1 VQPKTTPSISR
12 VLQRISTASSVE
24 RQRKA
29 FFSRFGTILFAVI
42 AVLLLAFI
50 GWWTRYEV
58 QQTIETQLTDDL
70 VQILDSNVAALN
82 FWLQGREASAKFMA
96 SEPRV
101 EKFVINLNQ
110 EAITNGAK
118 RESLLAS
125 PHLKELR
132 SLLNEME
139 SAWEYDGFLIING
152 SGICIGSSDDDWVG
166 DRSLIRKLGIGE
178 TALKGETT
186 VSHPKLVDLDL
197 DPNGNRIWMFV
208 EAPVRAPNGEVVA
221 ALCFWLDPEA
231 GFASVLQQTR
241 AGKTGETYAFNSN
254 GVVISQSRFDDELK
268 KLKLIPDDPES
279 TSTLS
284 LELRNP
290 GGNML
295 KGYRPKIA
303 RKAQPLTDMVAHAV
317 SGERG
322 ANVLG
327 APDYRGVPT
336 VSAWTWI
343 PKYQFGVATKMD
355 YDEAYASLN
364 PVRYSFYTLIAILA
378 VVMAGLIGATQAAT
392 SMRQRAREAELKA
405 NKLGQYTLGEKLG
418 EGGMGEVYK
427 ATHAMLR
434 RPTAIKLLRS
444 QDSDQAIQRFEREVQ
459 ITSQLT
465 HPNTISIFDYGRT
478 ENGTFYYV
486 MEYLAGLSL
495 DRLVMQAGPL
505 PEARTIHLLRQVCES
520 LREAHLQG
528 LVHRDIKPANIMIC
542 QRGGI
547 YDFVKVLD
555 FGLVKDVSSSQNV
568 KLTAASTVTGT
579 PQYLSPEAIQHPDH
593 TDSRSD
599 IYAVGAVGYFM
610 LTGTP
615 VFEGNKPLEVLQK
628 HLSDPVELPSERL
641 KRPIANDIEQV
652 IVRCLDKSREKRP
665 YIDELL
671 AELNSCKDSH
681 TWGNAEAE
689 QWWNSQVGITLPA
702 ASPPTDLG
710 TNDQTLPMDFNSGS

>member
-1 VQPKTTPSISR
+1 MQPTTTASISR
-12 VLQRISTASSVE
+12 VLHRLSTASSVE

-29 FFSRFGTILFAVI
+29 FLSRFGTILFAVI

-82 FWLQGREASAKFMA
+82 YWLQGREASAKFMA

-101 EKFVINLNQ
+101 ENFVINLNQ
-110 EAITNGAK
+110 EAVTNGGK
-118 RESLLAS
+118 REALLAS
-125 PHLKELR
+125 PHLRELR
-132 SLLNEME
+132 ALLSEME
-139 SAWEYDGFLIING
+139 SAWEYDGFLVVNG

-166 DRSLIRKLGIGE
+166 DRSLIRKLGIGD
-178 TALKGETT
+178 TALKGEAT
-186 VSHPKLVDLDL
+186 VSHPKFVDLDL

-208 EAPVRAPNGEVVA
+208 EAPVRAANGEVVA

-231 GFASVLQQTR
+231 GFANVLQQTR

-268 KLKLIPDDPES
+268 KLKLIPDDPDS
-279 TSTLS
+279 TSTLN
-284 LELRNP
+284 LDLRNP

-295 KGYRPKIA
+295 KGYRPTIA
-303 RKAQPLTDMVAHAV
+303 RKAQPLTDMAAHAV
-317 SGERG
+317 SGESG
-322 ANVLG
+322 SNVVG
-327 APDYRGVPT
+327 APDYRGVPA

-434 RPTAIKLLRS
+434 RPTAIKLLRA
-444 QDSDQAIQRFEREVQ
+444 QDSDQAVQRFEREVQ

-505 PEARTIHLLRQVCES
+505 PEGRTIHLLRQICES

-528 LVHRDIKPANIMIC
+528 LIHRDIKPANIMIC

-628 HLSDPVELPSERL
+628 HLTDPVELPSQRV
-641 KRPIANDIEQV
+641 KHPIASDIEQI

-671 AELNSCKDSH
+671 AELNSCKDAH
-681 TWGNAEAE
+681 TWGNEEADH
-689 QWWNSQVGITLPA
+689 WWNSQVGIMLPA
-702 ASPPTDLG
+702 ASPPTDTG
-710 TNDQTLPMDFNSGS
+710 TTDRTLPMDINGGS

>member
-1 VQPKTTPSISR
+1 MQPTTTASISR

-24 RQRKA
+24 HQRKA
-29 FFSRFGTILFAVI
+29 FLSRFGTIFFAVI

-101 EKFVINLNQ
+101 ENFIIDLNQ
-110 EAITNGAK
+110 ESLINGAEK
-118 RESLLAS
+118 EAILSS
-125 PHLKELR
+125 PQLKELR
-132 SLLNEME
+132 TLLNDME
-139 SAWEYDGFLIING
+139 SAWEYDGFIVVNA
-152 SGICIGSSDDDWVG
+152 SGTCIGSSDDDWVG
-166 DRSLIRKLGIGE
+166 DRSLIRKLGIGDS
-178 TALKGETT
+178 ALKGEAT
-186 VSHPKLVDLDL
+186 VSHPKFVDLDL
-197 DPNGNRIWMFV
+197 DPNGNRVWMFV
-208 EAPVRAPNGEVVA
+208 EAPVRAPNGDVVA
-221 ALCFWLDPEA
+221 ALCFWLNPEA
-231 GFASVLQQTR
+231 GFATVLQQTR
-241 AGKTGETYAFNSN
+241 AGKSGETYAFNSN

-268 KLKLIPDDPES
+268 KLKLIPDDPGS
-279 TSTLS
+279 TSTLM
-284 LELRNP
+284 LDLRNP

-295 KGYRPKIA
+295 KGYRPKIS
-303 RKAQPLTDMVAHAV
+303 RKAQPLTDMAARAV

-322 ANVLG
+322 SNVLG
-327 APDYRGVPT
+327 APDYRGVPS

-434 RPTAIKLLRS
+434 RPTAIKLLRA
-444 QDSDQAIQRFEREVQ
+444 QDSDQAVQRFEREVQ

-495 DRLVMQAGPL
+495 DRLVTQAGPL
-505 PEARTIHLLRQVCES
+505 PEGRTIHLLRQICES

-528 LVHRDIKPANIMIC
+528 LIHRDIKPANIMIC

-555 FGLVKDVSSSQNV
+555 FGLVKDVSSSENV

-615 VFEGNKPLEVLQK
+615 VFEGNKPIEVLQK
-628 HLSDPVELPSERL
+628 HLSDAVELPSHRVKHPVAEDL
-641 KRPIANDIEQV
+641 EQ
-652 IVRCLDKSREKRP
+652 IIIRCLDKSREKRP

-671 AELNSCKDSH
+671 SELNACKDAH
-681 TWGNAEAE
+681 TWGNGEAE
-689 QWWNSQVGITLPA
+689 HWWNSQVGIILPA
-702 ASPPTDLG
+702 VSSPTDAG
-710 TNDQTLPMDFNSGS
+710 TTDRTLPMDLIG

>member
-1 VQPKTTPSISR
+1 MQPTTTASISR

-24 RQRKA
+24 HQRKA
-29 FFSRFGTILFAVI
+29 FLSRFGTIFFAVI

-82 FWLQGREASAKFMA
+82 FWLQSREASAKFMA

-101 EKFVINLNQ
+101 ENFIIDLNQ
-110 EAITNGAK
+110 ESLINGAK
-118 RESLLAS
+118 KEAILSS
-125 PHLKELR
+125 PQLRELR
-132 SLLNEME
+132 TLLNDME
-139 SAWEYDGFLIING
+139 SAWEYDGFIVVNA
-152 SGICIGSSDDDWVG
+152 SGTCIGSSDDDWVG
-166 DRSLIRKLGIGE
+166 DRSLIRKLGIGDS
-178 TALKGETT
+178 ALKGEAT
-186 VSHPKLVDLDL
+186 VSHPKFVDLDL
-197 DPNGNRIWMFV
+197 DLNGNRVWMFV
-208 EAPVRAPNGEVVA
+208 EAPVRAPNGDVVA
-221 ALCFWLDPEA
+221 ALCFWLNPEA
-231 GFASVLQQTR
+231 GFATVLQQTR
-241 AGKTGETYAFNSN
+241 AGKSGETYAFNSN

-268 KLKLIPDDPES
+268 KLKLIPDDPGS
-279 TSTLS
+279 TSTLM
-284 LELRNP
+284 LDLRNP

-303 RKAQPLTDMVAHAV
+303 RKAQPLTDMAARAV

-322 ANVLG
+322 SNVLG
-327 APDYRGVPT
+327 APDYRGVPS

-434 RPTAIKLLRS
+434 RPTAIKLLRA
-444 QDSDQAIQRFEREVQ
+444 QDSDQAVQRFEREVQ

-495 DRLVMQAGPL
+495 DRLVTQAGPL
-505 PEARTIHLLRQVCES
+505 PEGRTIHLLRQICES

-528 LVHRDIKPANIMIC
+528 LIHRDIKPANIMIC

-555 FGLVKDVSSSQNV
+555 FGLVKDVSSSENV

-615 VFEGNKPLEVLQK
+615 VFEGNKPIEVLQK
-628 HLSDPVELPSERL
+628 HLSDAVELPSHRVKHPVAEDL
-641 KRPIANDIEQV
+641 EQ
-652 IVRCLDKSREKRP
+652 IIIRCLDKSREKRP

-671 AELNSCKDSH
+671 SELNACKDAH
-681 TWGNAEAE
+681 TWGNGEAE
-689 QWWNSQVGITLPA
+689 HWWNSQVGIILPA
-702 ASPPTDLG
+702 ISSPTDAG
-710 TNDQTLPMDFNSGS
+710 TTDRTLPMDLIG